1 MKTLHIIFIF
11 IANDFNRIKRKWIS
25 LPLLFISPFLFVGL
39 FIWVMM
45 NFIQLNDDTLNVGV
59 VNLDDS
65 EETDILVSALLEA
78 SELGA
83 EFSMVEYGET
93 EAQKAIEDD
102 HVVSYIKFPDQ
113 FYEDMMA
120 GQSSELEVVGNPD
133 RQLESYMVSEVI
145 DIVVGYIRTSQ
156 ANILTINYFAKE
168 FGMDMNDRHELLF
181 QSFADYFI
189 QVLSSST
196 MMDDYEVAQNSS
208 HGEVYYIVNGMFI
221 IITLWVLMINIMLT
235 RDVNTRI
242 EERMKLLGVTY
253 LSRSIARIFVISTF
267 IILLSALFLYIVTR
281 FESLYV
287 TEENYL
293 RVLLLLSLHIIATAL
308 VLIIVDFTT
317 TSIKAKILMQ
327 ISIVLLVVFFSG
339 AVIPKAYF
347 PLYFMNTFDYI
358 YSFESLYWIE
368 NILLNGRYTLQLK
381 TLLSTIFVLTI
392 FLAGSSA
399 WKERIKL

>member
-65 EETDILVSALLEA
+65 KETDILVSALLEA

-83 EFSMVEYGET
+83 ELNMVEYGET
-93 EAQKAIEDD
+93 EAQKAIEDN

-120 GQSSELEVVGNPD
+120 GQSSELEVVGNPE
-133 RQLESYMVSEVI
+133 RQLESYMVRELI
-145 DIVVGYIRTSQ
+145 DTVVGYIRTSQ
-156 ANILTINYFAKE
+156 ANILTINYFAEE

-221 IITLWVLMINIMLT
+221 IITLWILMINIMLT

-253 LSRSIARIFVISTF
+253 LTRSIARIFVISTC

-293 RVLLLLSLHIIATAL
+293 RVLLLLSLYIIATAL
-308 VLIIVDFTT
+308 VLIIVDFIT

-327 ISIVLLVVFFSG
+327 ISIVLLIIFFSG

-358 YSFESLYWIE
+358 YSFESLHWIE
-368 NILLNGRYTLQLK
+368 NILLNGRYTMQLK
-381 TLLSTIFVLTI
+381 TLLSTIFVLII

-399 WKERIKL
+399 WKERMRL